1 MSWITIDEARANLK
15 MWLDAERAVASG
27 QSYEIGTRSLTR
39 ASLSD
44 IAARIKYWR
53 NEIDKLEN
61 GRKGARVMR
70 AVPARPVR
78 RLANESA

>member
-27 QSYEIGTRSLTR
+27 QSYKIGTRSLTR

-53 NEIDKLEN
+53 DKLEN

-70 AVPARPVR
+70 AVPRD
-78 RLANESA
+78 L

>member
-27 QSYEIGTRSLTR
+27 QSYKIGTRSLTR

-44 IAARIKYWR
+44 IASHQILAQRDRQARK
-53 NEIDKLEN
+53 
-61 GRKGARVMR
+61 
-70 AVPARPVR
+70 RP
-78 RLANESA
+78 

>member
-27 QSYEIGTRSLTR
+27 QSYKIGTRSLTR

-53 NEIDKLEN
+53 TLLSKLKCGMETVVLR
-61 GRKGARVMR
+61 GRGLLWAQFGTV
-70 AVPARPVR
+70 
-78 RLANESA
+78 